1 MFTEI
6 LVYTGIWFILILILL
21 ATIYSR
27 RKK

>member
-6 LVYTGIWFILILILL
+6 LMYTGIWFILILILL
-21 ATIYSR
+21 GTIYSR